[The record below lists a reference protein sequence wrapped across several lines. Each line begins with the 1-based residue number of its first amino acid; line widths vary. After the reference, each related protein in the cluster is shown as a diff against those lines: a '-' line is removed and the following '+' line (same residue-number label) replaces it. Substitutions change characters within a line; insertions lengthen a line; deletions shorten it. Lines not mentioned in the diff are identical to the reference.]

1 MEWQLQ
7 INLIK
12 ANTELFSRDDTS
24 DRYAP
29 ALYEGLSVDVP
40 LLVLSSPYYSLV
52 PSLRTPPG
60 EKWSGERISWADS
73 PKVVGTNEIARLVII
88 T

>member
-29 ALYEGLSVDVP
+29 ALYEVDVP
-40 LLVLSSPYYSLV
+40 LLVPSSPYYGLV
-52 PSLRTPPG
+52 PACAHL
-60 EKWSGERISWADS
+60 
-73 PKVVGTNEIARLVII
+73 LVRNGLVNKFLGLIPQK
-88 T
+88 